1 MAQQVKSPPAV
12 EETPVRV
19 LGWEDLLER
28 NILPTPVFLGFPCS
42 SADKEST
49 CNAGDLGSIPGL
61 GRASGEQHG
70 NPLQYSWLE
79 SPRGQG
85 SLVGYSP
92 WSRKESDRTELLKS
106 AALAVYESFSCSVPS
121 LTLNRVG
128 F

>member
-61 GRASGEQHG
+61 GRASGERHG

>member
-49 CNAGDLGSIPGL
+49 CKAGDLDLIPGL
-61 GRASGEQHG
+61 VRSPGGGHG
-70 NPLQYSWLE
+70 NPTPVFLPRE
-79 SPRGQG
+79 SPWTR

-92 WSRKESDRTELLKS
+92 WGRKESDRTELLKS